1 MLYDLHFFS
10 SKCSSFH
17 NATLFGF
24 CITHILNTGCAK
36 IWKKIHHQKVKKTVT
51 EKYQFEVFHCVFIIM
66 VCTVSSDW
74 IKLAG
79 QKLDRDLHHITV
91 AHLYPMCMYCLHNS
105 VMWLIIQKKN
115 LFGYGM
121 LWASNF
127 SEVFWSGK
135 VFYLIIKS
143 CIDNFTMQHWSGC
156 SIHIIS
162 NKEVPYWHVK
172 SIILT
177 LTCVSVVL
185 FELFLLSLMW

>member
-1 MLYDLHFFS
+1 
-10 SKCSSFH
+10 
-17 NATLFGF
+17 
-24 CITHILNTGCAK
+24 
-36 IWKKIHHQKVKKTVT
+36 
-51 EKYQFEVFHCVFIIM
+51 M

-172 SIILT
+172 LIILT
-177 LTCVSVVL
+177 LTCLSVVL
-185 FELFLLSLMW
+185 FELFCCHWCDNVVWSGCVCSMHEITSMPHAFWSNLR